1 MDDTTV
7 EKVDDNTVKVSTPE
21 VVDVSVLKQN
31 LVDAQTQLQN
41 FEDWVPNQRVSLQG
55 LIDTAQAILDKVS
68 AIGID
73 VNALEA
79 QIPANEITP

>member
-21 VVDVSVLKQN
+21 IVDVSVLKQN

-41 FEDWVPNQRVSLQG
+41 FEDWVPSQRVSLQG
-55 LIDTAQAILDKVS
+55 LIDAAQAILDKVS